1 MLKGNKVLRFKKA
14 FPYKKEKNTKI
25 FPYKKEKT
33 YICKKIFMEL
43 KKYFQINNSL
53 TPSCKNCKIIT
64 FNQSRLIE
72 HNGLKIEVMPAF
84 IRISGFQG

>member
-1 MLKGNKVLRFKKA
+1 MLKGNKVLRFKKT

-25 FPYKKEKT
+25 FPCEKEKM
-33 YICKKIFMEL
+33 YFCKKNIYGTKE
-43 KKYFQINNSL
+43 YFQINNSL